1 MHALRTTFSPSFV
14 GWVPFNQMGAFV
26 PQLLGNTFF
35 SGIFPPTKLVKRY
48 HPLLNLQSHRATCP
62 AFQILFMLRR
72 GSLISMYVEFEQ
84 QEPSLQ
90 SSAAWEAVVPT
101 ATSIK
106 KLMRAKSAEP
116 IFEDNVQYTSNLVN
130 DIRSGLCLRKKYVT
144 IYISQLDYDW
154 SLFASAA

>member
-1 MHALRTTFSPSFV
+1 
-14 GWVPFNQMGAFV
+14 
-26 PQLLGNTFF
+26 
-35 SGIFPPTKLVKRY
+35 
-48 HPLLNLQSHRATCP
+48 
-62 AFQILFMLRR
+62 
-72 GSLISMYVEFEQ
+72 MYVEFEQ

-90 SSAAWEAVVPT
+90 SSGAWEAIVPT

-116 IFEDNVQYTSNLVN
+116 IFEDNVQYTRNLVN

-144 IYISQLDYDW
+144 IYISQLDNDW

>member
-1 MHALRTTFSPSFV
+1 
-14 GWVPFNQMGAFV
+14 
-26 PQLLGNTFF
+26 
-35 SGIFPPTKLVKRY
+35 
-48 HPLLNLQSHRATCP
+48 
-62 AFQILFMLRR
+62 
-72 GSLISMYVEFEQ
+72 MYVEFEQ

-90 SSAAWEAVVPT
+90 SSGAWEAILPT

-116 IFEDNVQYTSNLVN
+116 IFKDNVQYTRNLVN
-130 DIRSGLCLRKKYVT
+130 DIRSGLCRRKKYVT

>member
-1 MHALRTTFSPSFV
+1 
-14 GWVPFNQMGAFV
+14 
-26 PQLLGNTFF
+26 
-35 SGIFPPTKLVKRY
+35 
-48 HPLLNLQSHRATCP
+48 
-62 AFQILFMLRR
+62 
-72 GSLISMYVEFEQ
+72 MYVEFEQ